1 MDGCP
6 RFCSKW
12 ALFLFIPVFLG
23 TFLSCVSM
31 ATITFHGVGIK
42 ALSACVPPRIVYN
55 KDLGYLIPEEEIEKT
70 INNIGIEQRRI
81 ADDDVT
87 ASDLCFKAAQQLMAD
102 NEIDPASIDV
112 LLFMSQTPDYRIPA
126 TSCLLQE
133 RLGLSKETLCFDISL
148 GCSGYLFA
156 LSTAFAYASMQ
167 GVNRVLL
174 LDGETF
180 SKIVNRRDKV
190 DWPLYGD
197 AGTATLVEK
206 GDFGDSTFI
215 LNTDGS
221 GKDVLKV
228 HAGMRNPITPDSCVE
243 RERED
248 GNIRTDLEVF
258 MDGMDV
264 FNFAISK
271 VPRSIKSLLQ
281 VSENSVEDVDYLV
294 FHQAN
299 RFMMDF
305 FVKKLK
311 INPDKVPY
319 CIHKY
324 GNTSSASV
332 PLTISSE
339 LVGALDGNKTVV
351 LSAFGAGLSWGA
363 ALLQMHDCK
372 VSPVV
377 EY

>member
-1 MDGCP
+1 
-6 RFCSKW
+6 
-12 ALFLFIPVFLG
+12 
-23 TFLSCVSM
+23 M
-31 ATITFHGVGIK
+31 AKITFHGVGIK
-42 ALSACVPPRIVYN
+42 ALSACVPPEVIYN

-70 INNIGIEQRRI
+70 INNIGIIERRI
-81 ADDDVT
+81 AAPDVM
-87 ASDLCFKAAQQLMAD
+87 ASDLCYKAAQQLMAD
-102 NEIDPASIDV
+102 NDIAPESIDV

-126 TSCLLQE
+126 TSCLLQH
-133 RLGLSKETLCFDISL
+133 RLGLPRETMCFDISL

-156 LSTAFAYASMQ
+156 LSTAFAYASME
-167 GVNRVLL
+167 GINRVLL

-190 DWPLYGD
+190 EWPLYGD
-197 AGTATLVEK
+197 AGTDTLIEK
-206 GDFGDSTFI
+206 GDYGDSTFM
-215 LNTDGS
+215 LYTDGS
-221 GKDVLKV
+221 GEDTLKI
-228 HAGMRNPITPDSCVE
+228 HAGMRNPITPESCVE
-243 RERED
+243 REQED
-248 GNIRTDLEVF
+248 GNIRSDLEVY

-271 VPRSIKSLLQ
+271 VPKSIKQLLK
-281 VSENSVEDVDYLV
+281 ETEKSVDDVDYLI

-311 INPDKVPY
+311 MDPDRVPY

-339 LVGALDGNKTVV
+339 LCGKLDGNHTM
-351 LSAFGAGLSWGA
+351 LMSGFGAGLSWGS
-363 ALLQMHDCK
+363 ALMSMHDCK
-372 VSPVV
+372 VSPVI

>member
-1 MDGCP
+1 
-6 RFCSKW
+6 
-12 ALFLFIPVFLG
+12 
-23 TFLSCVSM
+23 M
-31 ATITFHGVGIK
+31 AKITFHGVGIK
-42 ALSACVPPRIVYN
+42 ALSACVPPEVIYN

-70 INNIGIEQRRI
+70 INNIGIIERRI
-81 ADDDVT
+81 AAPDVM
-87 ASDLCFKAAQQLMAD
+87 ASDLCYKAAQQLMAD
-102 NEIDPASIDV
+102 NDIAPESIDV

-126 TSCLLQE
+126 TSCLLQL
-133 RLGLSKETLCFDISL
+133 RLGLPRETMCFDISL

-156 LSTAFAYASMQ
+156 LSTAFAYASME
-167 GVNRVLL
+167 GINRVLL

-197 AGTATLVEK
+197 AGTATLIEK
-206 GDFGDSTFI
+206 GDYGDSTFM
-215 LNTDGS
+215 LYTDGS
-221 GKDVLKV
+221 GEDTLKI
-228 HAGMRNPITPDSCVE
+228 HAGMRNPITPESCVE
-243 RERED
+243 REQED
-248 GNIRTDLEVF
+248 GNIRSDLEVY

-271 VPRSIKSLLQ
+271 VPKSIKQLLK
-281 VSENSVEDVDYLV
+281 ETEKSVDDVDYLI

-311 INPDKVPY
+311 MDPDRVPY

-339 LVGALDGNKTVV
+339 LCGKLDGDHTM
-351 LSAFGAGLSWGA
+351 LMSGFGAGLSWGS
-363 ALLQMHDCK
+363 ALMSIHDCK
-372 VSPVV
+372 VSPVI

>member
-1 MDGCP
+1 
-6 RFCSKW
+6 
-12 ALFLFIPVFLG
+12 
-23 TFLSCVSM
+23 M
-31 ATITFHGVGIK
+31 AKITFHGVGIK
-42 ALSACVPPRIVYN
+42 AMSACVPPNIVYN

-81 ADDDVT
+81 AADDVT

-102 NEIDPASIDV
+102 NGIAPESIDV
-112 LLFMSQTPDYRIPA
+112 LLFMSQTADYRIPA
-126 TSCLLQE
+126 TSCLLQH
-133 RLGLSKETLCFDISL
+133 RLGLPRETMCLDISL
-148 GCSGYLFA
+148 GCSGYVFA
-156 LSTAFAYASMQ
+156 LSTAFAYASME

-180 SKIVNRRDKV
+180 SKIVNRYDKV
-190 DWPLYGD
+190 DWTLYGD
-197 AGTATLVEK
+197 AGTATLIEK
-206 GDFGDSTFI
+206 GDFGDAVFN

-221 GKDVLKV
+221 GEEVLKI
-228 HAGMRNPITPDSCVE
+228 HAGLRNPITPDSCVE

-248 GNIRTDLEVF
+248 GNIRSDLEVF

-271 VPRSIKSLLQ
+271 VPRNIKALLQ
-281 VSENSVEDVDYLV
+281 DADKTIDDVDYLV

-311 INPDKVPY
+311 ISPDKVPY

-332 PLTISSE
+332 PLTIVSE
-339 LVGALDGNKTVV
+339 LGGKLAADNTLV
-351 LSAFGAGLSWGA
+351 LSAFGAGLSWGS
-363 ALLQMHDCK
+363 ALLSVRDCK
-372 VSPVV
+372 LSPVI

>member
-1 MDGCP
+1 
-6 RFCSKW
+6 
-12 ALFLFIPVFLG
+12 
-23 TFLSCVSM
+23 M
-31 ATITFHGVGIK
+31 AKITFHGVGIK
-42 ALSACVPPRIVYN
+42 ALSACVPANVLSNR
-55 KDLGYLIPEEEIEKT
+55 DLGYLIPEEEIDKT
-70 INNIGIEQRRI
+70 INNIGIDQRRI

-87 ASDLCFKAAQQLMAD
+87 ASDLCYRAARQLMDD
-102 NEIDPASIDV
+102 NDIAPESIDV
-112 LLFMSQTPDYRIPA
+112 LLFMSQTSDYRIPA
-126 TSCLLQE
+126 TSCLLQH
-133 RLGLSKETLCFDISL
+133 RLGLPRETLCFDITL

-156 LSTAFAYASMQ
+156 LSTAFAYASMD
-167 GVNRVLL
+167 GINRVLL

-197 AGTATLVEK
+197 AGTATLIEK
-206 GDFGDSTFI
+206 GDYGQSTFI

-221 GKDVLKV
+221 GENVLKI
-228 HAGMRNPITPDSCVE
+228 HAGMRNPITPESCVE
-243 RERED
+243 REQED
-248 GNIRTDLEVF
+248 GNIRSDLEVF

-281 VSENSVEDVDYLV
+281 ETGHSIDDVDYLV

-311 INPDKVPY
+311 ISPDRVPY
-319 CIHKY
+319 CISKY
-324 GNTSSASV
+324 GNTSSSSV

-339 LVGALDGNKTVV
+339 LSGRLDGDNTVV
-351 LSAFGAGLSWGA
+351 MSAFGAGLSWGS
-363 ALLQMHDCK
+363 ALLEMRDCK
-372 VSPVV
+372 VSPVI

>member
-1 MDGCP
+1 
-6 RFCSKW
+6 
-12 ALFLFIPVFLG
+12 
-23 TFLSCVSM
+23 M
-31 ATITFHGVGIK
+31 AKITFQGVGIT
-42 ALSACVPPRIVYN
+42 ALSACVPKEVYHN
-55 KDLGYLIPEEEIEKT
+55 KDLGYLIPQEEIEKT
-70 INNIGIEQRRI
+70 IDNIGIVERRI
-81 ADDDVT
+81 AAPDVM
-87 ASDLCFKAAQQLMAD
+87 ASDLCFKAAQQLMQD
-102 NEIDPASIDV
+102 NDIQPESIDV
-112 LLFMSQTPDYRIPA
+112 LLFMSQTADYRIPA
-126 TSCLLQE
+126 TSCLLQH
-133 RLGLSKETLCFDISL
+133 RLGLPKDTMCFDISL
-148 GCSGYLFA
+148 GCSGYIYA
-156 LSTAFAYASMQ
+156 LSTAFAYASIP

-197 AGTATLVEK
+197 AGTATLIEK
-206 GDFGDSTFI
+206 GDFGQSTF
-215 LNTDGS
+215 LLYTDGS
-221 GKDVLKV
+221 GEDKLKI
-228 HAGMRNPITPDSCVE
+228 HAGMRNPITPESCIE
-243 RERED
+243 REQEE
-248 GNIRTDLEVF
+248 GNIRSDLEVF

-271 VPRSIKSLLQ
+271 VPKSIKLLLN
-281 VSENSVEDVDYLV
+281 ETGKTIDDVDYLV

-311 INPDKVPY
+311 ISHDCVPY

-332 PLTISSE
+332 PLTIASE
-339 LVGALDGNKTVV
+339 LSGKLNGSHTVV
-351 LSAFGAGLSWGA
+351 LSAFGAGLSWGSA
-363 ALLQMHDCK
+363 IMTTRDCN

>member
-1 MDGCP
+1 
-6 RFCSKW
+6 
-12 ALFLFIPVFLG
+12 
-23 TFLSCVSM
+23 M
-31 ATITFHGVGIK
+31 AKITFHGVGIK
-42 ALSACVPPRIVYN
+42 ALSACVPPEVIYN
-55 KDLGYLIPEEEIEKT
+55 KDLGYLVPEEEIEKT
-70 INNIGIEQRRI
+70 INNIGIIERRI
-81 ADDDVT
+81 AAPDVM
-87 ASDLCFKAAQQLMAD
+87 ASDLCYKAAQQLMAD
-102 NEIDPASIDV
+102 NDIAPDSIDV

-126 TSCLLQE
+126 TSCLLQH
-133 RLGLSKETLCFDISL
+133 RLGLPRETMCFDISL

-156 LSTAFAYASMQ
+156 LSTAFAYASME
-167 GVNRVLL
+167 GINRVLL

-197 AGTATLVEK
+197 AGTATLIEK
-206 GDFGDSTFI
+206 GDYGDSTFM
-215 LNTDGS
+215 LYTDGS
-221 GKDVLKV
+221 GEDTLKI
-228 HAGMRNPITPDSCVE
+228 HAGMRNPITPESCVE
-243 RERED
+243 REQED
-248 GNIRTDLEVF
+248 GNIRSDLEVY

-271 VPRSIKSLLQ
+271 VPKSIKQLLK
-281 VSENSVEDVDYLV
+281 EAEKSVDNVDYLI

-311 INPDKVPY
+311 MDPDRVPY

-339 LVGALDGNKTVV
+339 LCGKLDGNHTM
-351 LSAFGAGLSWGA
+351 LMSGFGAGLSWGS
-363 ALLQMHDCK
+363 ALMSMHDCK
-372 VSPVV
+372 VSPVI

>member
-1 MDGCP
+1 
-6 RFCSKW
+6 
-12 ALFLFIPVFLG
+12 
-23 TFLSCVSM
+23 M
-31 ATITFHGVGIK
+31 AKITFHGVGIK
-42 ALSACVPPRIVYN
+42 AMSACVPPNIVYN

-81 ADDDVT
+81 AADDVT

-102 NEIDPASIDV
+102 NGIAPESIDV
-112 LLFMSQTPDYRIPA
+112 LLFMSQTADYRIPA
-126 TSCLLQE
+126 TSCLLQH
-133 RLGLSKETLCFDISL
+133 RLGLPRETMCIDISL
-148 GCSGYLFA
+148 GCSGYVFA
-156 LSTAFAYASMQ
+156 LSTAFAYASME

-180 SKIVNRRDKV
+180 SKIVNRYDKV

-197 AGTATLVEK
+197 AGTATLIEK
-206 GDFGDSTFI
+206 GDFGDAVFN

-221 GKDVLKV
+221 GEEVLKI
-228 HAGMRNPITPDSCVE
+228 HAGLRNPITPDSCVA

-248 GNIRTDLEVF
+248 GNIRSDLEVF

-271 VPRSIKSLLQ
+271 VPRNIKALLQ
-281 VSENSVEDVDYLV
+281 DADKTIDDVDYLV

-311 INPDKVPY
+311 ISPDKVPY

-332 PLTISSE
+332 PLTIVSE
-339 LVGALDGNKTVV
+339 LGGKLAADNTLV
-351 LSAFGAGLSWGA
+351 LSAFGAGLSWGS
-363 ALLQMHDCK
+363 ALLSVRDCK
-372 VSPVV
+372 LSPVI

>member
-1 MDGCP
+1 
-6 RFCSKW
+6 
-12 ALFLFIPVFLG
+12 
-23 TFLSCVSM
+23 M
-31 ATITFHGVGIK
+31 AKITFHGVGIK
-42 ALSACVPPRIVYN
+42 ALSACVPPEVIYN

-70 INNIGIEQRRI
+70 INNIGIIERRI
-81 ADDDVT
+81 AAPDVM
-87 ASDLCFKAAQQLMAD
+87 ASDLCYKAAQQLMAD
-102 NEIDPASIDV
+102 NDIAPESIDV

-126 TSCLLQE
+126 TSCLLQH
-133 RLGLSKETLCFDISL
+133 RLGLPRETMCFDISL

-156 LSTAFAYASMQ
+156 LSTAFAYASME
-167 GVNRVLL
+167 GINRVLL

-180 SKIVNRRDKV
+180 SKIVSRRDKV

-197 AGTATLVEK
+197 AGTATLIEK
-206 GDFGDSTFI
+206 GDYGDSTFM
-215 LNTDGS
+215 LYTDGS
-221 GKDVLKV
+221 GEDTLKI
-228 HAGMRNPITPDSCVE
+228 HAGMRNPITPESCVE
-243 RERED
+243 REQED
-248 GNIRTDLEVF
+248 GNIRSDLEVY

-271 VPRSIKSLLQ
+271 VPKSIKQLLK
-281 VSENSVEDVDYLV
+281 ETEKSVDDVDYLI

-311 INPDKVPY
+311 MDPDRVPY

-339 LVGALDGNKTVV
+339 LCGKLDGNHTM
-351 LSAFGAGLSWGA
+351 LMSGFGAGLSWGS
-363 ALLQMHDCK
+363 ALMSMHDCK
-372 VSPVV
+372 VSPVI

>member
-1 MDGCP
+1 
-6 RFCSKW
+6 
-12 ALFLFIPVFLG
+12 
-23 TFLSCVSM
+23 M
-31 ATITFHGVGIK
+31 ATINFQGVGIK
-42 ALSACVPPRIVYN
+42 AMSACVPPGVVDNR
-55 KDLGYLIPEEEIEKT
+55 DLGYLIPEEEINKT

-81 ADDDVT
+81 ADADVT
-87 ASDLCFKAAQQLMAD
+87 ASDLCYKAARQLMDD
-102 NEIDPASIDV
+102 NGIDPASIDV

-126 TSCLLQE
+126 TSCLLQH
-133 RLGLSKETLCFDISL
+133 RLGLPRETMCFDISL
-148 GCSGYLFA
+148 GCSGYLYA

-167 GVNRVLL
+167 GINRVLL

-206 GDFGDSTFI
+206 GDYGTSTFM

-221 GKDVLKV
+221 GEDVLKV
-228 HAGMRNPITPDSCVE
+228 HAGMRHPITADSCVE

-248 GNIRTDLEVF
+248 GNIRTELEVF

-271 VPRSIKSLLQ
+271 VPKSIKLLLQ
-281 VSENSVEDVDYLV
+281 QTNRTIDDVDYLV

-311 INPDKVPY
+311 ISPEHVPY
-319 CIHKY
+319 CIGKY

-332 PLTISSE
+332 PLTLVSE
-339 LVGALDGNKTVV
+339 LAGKLDGEHTVV
-351 LSAFGAGLSWGA
+351 MSAFGAGLSWGSA
-363 ALLQMHDCK
+363 MVAMRDCK
-372 VSPVV
+372 ISPVFD
-377 EY
+377 Y

>member
-1 MDGCP
+1 
-6 RFCSKW
+6 
-12 ALFLFIPVFLG
+12 
-23 TFLSCVSM
+23 M
-31 ATITFHGVGIK
+31 ATISFQGVGIK
-42 ALSACVPPRIVYN
+42 AMSACVPQQVVYN

-70 INNIGIEQRRI
+70 INNIGIQERRI
-81 ADDDVT
+81 ASDDVT
-87 ASDLCFKAAQQLMAD
+87 ASDLCYKAALRLFED
-102 NEIDPASIDV
+102 NGIEPESIDV
-112 LLFMSQTPDYRIPA
+112 LLFMSQTADYRIPA
-126 TSCLLQE
+126 TSCLLQH
-133 RLGLSKETLCFDISL
+133 RLGLGKETLCFDISL

-156 LSTAFAYASMQ
+156 LSTAFAYASTP
-167 GVNRVLL
+167 GINRVLL

-180 SKIVNRRDKV
+180 SKIVNRHDKV

-206 GDFGDSTFI
+206 GDYGDSTFM
-215 LNTDGS
+215 LYTDGS
-221 GKDVLKV
+221 GEDTLKI
-228 HAGMRNPITPDSCVE
+228 HAGMRHPVTPDSCVE

-248 GNIRTDLEVF
+248 GNIRSDLEVF

-271 VPRSIKSLLQ
+271 VPKSIKRLLK
-281 VSENSVEDVDYLV
+281 ETDTAIEDIDYLV

-311 INPDKVPY
+311 ISPDRVPY
-319 CIHKY
+319 CIGKY

-339 LVGALDGNKTVV
+339 LAGALSGEHKMVM
-351 LSAFGAGLSWGA
+351 SAFGAGLSWGA
-363 ALLQMHDCK
+363 AMMTMRDCK
-372 VSPVV
+372 VSPVI

>member
-1 MDGCP
+1 
-6 RFCSKW
+6 
-12 ALFLFIPVFLG
+12 
-23 TFLSCVSM
+23 M
-31 ATITFHGVGIK
+31 AKISFHGVGIK
-42 ALSACVPPRIVYN
+42 AVAACVPREIVSN

-70 INNIGIEQRRI
+70 INNIGIVERRI

-102 NEIDPASIDV
+102 NGIEPGSIDV
-112 LLFMSQTPDYRIPA
+112 LLFMSQTADYRIPA
-126 TSCLLQE
+126 TSCLLQH
-133 RLGLSKETLCFDISL
+133 RLGLPRETMCFDISL

-156 LSTAFAYASMQ
+156 LSTAFAYASMD
-167 GVNRVLL
+167 GINRVLL

-206 GDFGDSTFI
+206 GDYGDSTFM

-221 GKDVLKV
+221 GEDTLKI
-228 HAGMRNPITPDSCVE
+228 HAGMRHPITADSCVE

-271 VPRSIKSLLQ
+271 VPKSIKQLLK
-281 VSENSVEDVDYLV
+281 ETGRTIDEVDYLV

-311 INPDKVPY
+311 FFPERVPHS
-319 CIHKY
+319 IDKY

-332 PLTISSE
+332 PLTIASE
-339 LVGALDGNKTVV
+339 LVGRLDGDHT
-351 LSAFGAGLSWGA
+351 LLMSAFGAGLSWGSA
-363 ALLQMHDCK
+363 IMQMRDCK
-372 VSPVV
+372 VSPVI

>member
-1 MDGCP
+1 
-6 RFCSKW
+6 
-12 ALFLFIPVFLG
+12 
-23 TFLSCVSM
+23 M
-31 ATITFHGVGIK
+31 ARITYHGVGIK
-42 ALSACVPPRIVYN
+42 AISSCVPQEIVYN
-55 KDLGYLIPEEEIEKT
+55 KDLGYLIPQEEIEKT

-81 ADDDVT
+81 AAPDVT
-87 ASDLCFKAAQQLMAD
+87 ASDLSFKAAKQLFAD
-102 NEIDPASIDV
+102 NSIEPESIDV
-112 LLFMSQTPDYRIPA
+112 LLFMSQTADYRIPA
-126 TSCLLQE
+126 TSCLLQH
-133 RLGLSKETLCFDISL
+133 RLGLSRDTLCFDISL

-156 LSTAFAYASMQ
+156 LSAAFAYASME
-167 GVNRVLL
+167 GINRVLL

-197 AGTATLVEK
+197 AGTATLIEK
-206 GDFGDSTFI
+206 GDYGDATFI

-221 GKDVLKV
+221 GEDTLKIF
-228 HAGMRNPITPDSCVE
+228 AGMRNPVTADSCVE

-271 VPRSIKSLLQ
+271 VPKSVKQLLK
-281 VSENSVEDVDYLV
+281 ETERTVEDLDFLV

-299 RFMMDF
+299 RFMMEF

-311 INPDKVPY
+311 MDPSRVPFS
-319 CIHKY
+319 ISKY

-332 PLTISSE
+332 PLTIASE
-339 LVGALDGNKTVV
+339 LCGKLDGDKKLI
-351 LSAFGAGLSWGA
+351 LSAFGAGLSWGS
-363 ALLQMHDCK
+363 ALLQSRDCK
-372 VSPVV
+372 VSPVF

>member
-1 MDGCP
+1 
-6 RFCSKW
+6 
-12 ALFLFIPVFLG
+12 
-23 TFLSCVSM
+23 M
-31 ATITFHGVGIK
+31 AKITFQGVGIK
-42 ALSACVPPRIVYN
+42 AMSACVPPEVVYN

-81 ADDDVT
+81 AAPDVT
-87 ASDLCFKAAQQLMAD
+87 ASDLCYKAARQLMED
-102 NEIDPASIDV
+102 NDIDPASIDV

-126 TSCLLQE
+126 TSCLLQN
-133 RLGLSKETLCFDISL
+133 RLGLPRETMCFDISL

-197 AGTATLVEK
+197 AGTATLIEK
-206 GDFGDSTFI
+206 GDYGTSTF
-215 LNTDGS
+215 LLYTDGS
-221 GKDVLKV
+221 GEDVLKI
-228 HAGMRNPITPDSCVE
+228 HAGMRHPITPDSCVE

-248 GNIRTDLEVF
+248 GNIRTDIDDL
-258 MDGMDV
+258 
-264 FNFAISK
+264 
-271 VPRSIKSLLQ
+271 
-281 VSENSVEDVDYLV
+281 DYLV

-311 INPDKVPY
+311 MDPARVPY

-332 PLTISSE
+332 PLTIASE
-339 LVGALDGNKTVV
+339 LAGCLDGERLVMM
-351 LSAFGAGLSWGA
+351 SAFGAGLSWGS
-363 ALLQMHDCK
+363 ALMPMRDCK
-372 VSPVV
+372 ISPVI

>member
-1 MDGCP
+1 
-6 RFCSKW
+6 
-12 ALFLFIPVFLG
+12 
-23 TFLSCVSM
+23 M
-31 ATITFHGVGIK
+31 AKITFHGVGIK
-42 ALSACVPPRIVYN
+42 ALSACVPSEVVYN

-81 ADDDVT
+81 APDRVT
-87 ASDLCFKAAQQLMAD
+87 ASDLCYKAAQRLMAD
-102 NEIDPASIDV
+102 NDIDPQSIDV
-112 LLFMSQTPDYRIPA
+112 LLFMSQTADYRIPA
-126 TSCLLQE
+126 TSCLLQH
-133 RLGLSKETLCFDISL
+133 RLGLPRETMCFDISL

-156 LSTAFAYASMQ
+156 LSTAFAYASME
-167 GVNRVLL
+167 GINRVLL

-197 AGTATLVEK
+197 AGTATLIEK
-206 GDFGDSTFI
+206 GDFGQATFM

-221 GKDVLKV
+221 GEDMLKI
-228 HAGMRNPITPDSCVE
+228 HAGMRNPITADSCVE

-271 VPRSIKSLLQ
+271 VPKSIKQLLAA
-281 VSENSVEDVDYLV
+281 VEKTVDDVDYLV

-311 INPDKVPY
+311 TDPARVPY
-319 CIHKY
+319 CINKY
-324 GNTSSASV
+324 GNTSSASI
-332 PLTISSE
+332 PLTIASE
-339 LVGALDGNKTVV
+339 LCGRLDGDHNVV
-351 LSAFGAGLSWGA
+351 LSAFGAGLSWGSA
-363 ALLQMHDCK
+363 IMAMHDCN
-372 VSPVV
+372 VSPVI

>member
-1 MDGCP
+1 
-6 RFCSKW
+6 
-12 ALFLFIPVFLG
+12 
-23 TFLSCVSM
+23 M
-31 ATITFHGVGIK
+31 AKITYHGVGIK
-42 ALSACVPPRIVYN
+42 ALSACVPRDVVYN

-81 ADDDVT
+81 AAPDVM

-102 NEIDPASIDV
+102 NDIEPDSIDV

-126 TSCLLQE
+126 TSCLLQH
-133 RLGLSKETLCFDISL
+133 RLGLSRDTMCFDISL

-156 LSTAFAYASMQ
+156 LSAAFAYASMD
-167 GVNRVLL
+167 GVRRVLL

-206 GDFGDSTFI
+206 GDYGTSTFT

-221 GKDVLKV
+221 GEEVLKI
-228 HAGMRNPITPDSCVE
+228 HAGMRNPITPESCVE
-243 RERED
+243 REWED
-248 GNIRTDLEVF
+248 GSIRSDLEVF

-271 VPRSIKSLLQ
+271 VPKSIKQLLK
-281 VSENSVEDVDYLV
+281 ETDRTIEDVDYLV

-311 INPDKVPY
+311 IAPEHVPY
-319 CIHKY
+319 CINKY

-339 LVGALDGNKTVV
+339 LAGRLGGDHTVM

-363 ALLQMHDCK
+363 AIMPMRNCN
-372 VSPVV
+372 VSPVI

>member
-1 MDGCP
+1 
-6 RFCSKW
+6 
-12 ALFLFIPVFLG
+12 
-23 TFLSCVSM
+23 M
-31 ATITFHGVGIK
+31 ATLSFHGVGIK
-42 ALSACVPPRIVYN
+42 ALSACVPPDIVYN

-81 ADDDVT
+81 AAADVT
-87 ASDLCFKAAQQLMAD
+87 ASDLCFKAAQQLMAEND
-102 NEIDPASIDV
+102 VAPESIDV

-126 TSCLLQE
+126 TSCLLQH
-133 RLGLSKETLCFDISL
+133 RLGLPRETLCFDISL

-156 LSTAFAYASMQ
+156 LSTAFAYASMD

-197 AGTATLVEK
+197 AGTATLIEK
-206 GDFGDSTFI
+206 GDYGDSTFMFY
-215 LNTDGS
+215 TDGS
-221 GKDVLKV
+221 GADALKI
-228 HAGMRNPITPDSCVE
+228 HAGMRHPVTPESCVE
-243 RERED
+243 REQEE
-248 GNIRTDLEVF
+248 GNIRSDLEVF

-271 VPRSIKSLLQ
+271 VPKSIKALLK
-281 VSENSVEDVDYLV
+281 ETDKTIDDVDYLV

-311 INPDKVPY
+311 ADPARVPY
-319 CIHKY
+319 CIGKY
-324 GNTSSASV
+324 GNTSSTSV

-339 LVGALDGNKTVV
+339 LAGKLGGQHTML
-351 LSAFGAGLSWGA
+351 LSAFGAGLSWA
-363 ALLQMHDCK
+363 AAMMQVKDCR
-372 VSPVV
+372 VSPVI